1 MRTFHFAAIV
11 AATTLAVS
19 AFAQAPAAKG
29 TSATRP
35 AQPTRP
41 CTSLTVDPPTVLT
54 MGKSSV
60 IRVSAPVRR
69 IIVGGRGAS
78 QAGRPVAVNPAP
90 GGGAPAGV
98 PPASQP
104 ASDGVADTEIMLL
117 SPTELFFQGR
127 QAGSMNVVL
136 QSDDGSCIVKD
147 IVVTI
152 DPGALQAKLGELLPE
167 ESGIKVRGADTAL
180 VLTGSVSDAVK
191 LEQVLSLAASYG
203 DPKKLVNLMRVTA
216 PQQVMLEVKIA
227 EVSKNL
233 LDRLGSAFAITR
245 TTSGGNNTLSVISN
259 FLSGGGGLVQALRKG
274 HTALTLDAQ
283 ANDGIVRVLAE
294 PNIMAISGQSA
305 SFLSGGKI
313 FIPVAQSNNGGTGGT
328 TITLEEKEFGVGL
341 KFTPTVLDGRVNLK
355 VISEVSELSQTGT
368 PFTTVGGITAVLPS
382 MTTRRVDTTVQL
394 GDGQSFVV
402 AGLIKNNVTEALNR
416 FPGLGEVPVMGAL
429 FRSTEF
435 QADQTELMFVVTP
448 RLVKPLTA
456 TVTLPTDNHIVPT
469 RAEVMLMGRTEGA
482 APAAT
487 RPSAG
492 AQAPATVPATGPAT
506 PVSSQIFDDDGTATR
521 PPRRR
526 DCPRVQSL
534 RLCSTGTGSRLGA
547 RTGATPA
554 ATPAPVQTST
564 VVPVPVLAVE
574 PSEAPSSA
582 PAPEP
587 GTPAA
592 AASVESVVLSV
603 VPETG
608 TASAAAIT
616 PAPGGQRV
624 RPARSLLQPLIRLP
638 ISGEHHAQGPR
649 PLRAAARRLRRVHLA
664 ELRHALR

>member
-1 MRTFHFAAIV
+1 MHTLHFAAIV

-19 AFAQAPAAKG
+19 AFAQAPTASKP
-29 TSATRP
+29 ATRSAP
-35 AQPTRP
+35 PERP

-54 MGKSSV
+54 LGKSSV
-60 IRVSAPVRR
+60 IRVSAPVSR

-78 QAGRPVAVNPAP
+78 QAGRPVAVNPPPGAGAP
-90 GGGAPAGV
+90 GGSAPAGA
-98 PPASQP
+98 PPASQA
-104 ASDGVADTEIMLL
+104 ASDGVADTEIVLL

-152 DPGALQAKLGELLPE
+152 DPGALQAKLGELMPE
-167 ESGIKVRGADTAL
+167 EGAIRVRGADTAL
-180 VLTGSVSDAVK
+180 VLTGSVSNAVK

-233 LDRLGSAFAITR
+233 LDRLGSALDITR

-274 HTALTLDAQ
+274 HTSLALDAQ

-313 FIPVAQSNNGGTGGT
+313 FIPVAQSNNGATGGT

-368 PFTTVGGITAVLPS
+368 PFTTIGGITSVLPS
-382 MTTRRVDTTVQL
+382 MSTRRVDTTVQL

-448 RLVKPLTA
+448 RLVKPLATA
-456 TVTLPTDNHIVPT
+456 VTLPTDNHIVPT

-482 APAAT
+482 APPAA
-487 RPSAG
+487 RPAAG
-492 AQAPATVPATGPAT
+492 AQAPATSPTTTPASAPMSTT
-506 PVSSQIFDDDGTATR
+506 TA
-521 PPRRR
+521 PP
-526 DCPRVQSL
+526 PPPGV
-534 RLCSTGTGSRLGA
+534 
-547 RTGATPA
+547 GATPTSAAASPVQAPAPATASELAPAQPQA
-554 ATPAPVQTST
+554 ATPAPQAST
-564 VVPVPVLAVE
+564 VTVPVLAVE
-574 PSEAPSSA
+574 PSEAPSPA

-587 GTPAA
+587 ATPAA
-592 AASVESVVLSV
+592 AGSVESVVLSV

-608 TASAAAIT
+608 TESAAAT
-616 PAPGGQRV
+616 VPRQEAGTLD
-624 RPARSLLQPLIRLP
+624 LLDPSFNL
-638 ISGEHHAQGPR
+638 
-649 PLRAAARRLRRVHLA
+649 
-664 ELRHALR
+664 